1 MSLSKRL
8 NKKASTIQDTGFG
21 VNSSAY
27 GSRFLNRDGSAN
39 VLKKGIGFFEKI
51 SWYHVLLKMSTKK
64 FVFILFSIYILINIF
79 FACCYLL
86 AGFENLTGTTSIVWW
101 KKLEDAFF
109 FSCQTFTTV
118 GYGGIQPSGTIAN
131 VISSIETFTGWLG
144 FALAAGLMYGR
155 FSQPKAYLKFT
166 THAVIAPYKEGK
178 ALMFRLAP
186 HKNTILSNAQAKL
199 TLGLTVEEDGRSF
212 NRFFPMDLELSQVLT
227 LTLSWTVVHPINE
240 NSPLYNLT
248 KEELQKTKMEVM
260 VFISAFDEH
269 FSNTVLARTSY
280 TSQEI
285 IYGARFVP
293 MFYRSENKRHTILDF
308 DRLNN
313 YEEVAL
319 E

>member
-1 MSLSKRL
+1 L
-8 NKKASTIQDTGFG
+8 
-21 VNSSAY
+21 V
-27 GSRFLNRDGSAN
+27 
-39 VLKKGIGFFEKI
+39 
-51 SWYHVLLKMSTKK
+51 
-64 FVFILFSIYILINIF
+64 
-79 FACCYLL
+79 
-86 AGFENLTGTTSIVWW
+86 
-101 KKLEDAFF
+101 
-109 FSCQTFTTV
+109 
-118 GYGGIQPSGTIAN
+118 
-131 VISSIETFTGWLG
+131 
-144 FALAAGLMYGR
+144 
-155 FSQPKAYLKFT
+155 
-166 THAVIAPYKEGK
+166 
-178 ALMFRLAP
+178 
-186 HKNTILSNAQAKL
+186 
-199 TLGLTVEEDGRSF
+199 
-212 NRFFPMDLELSQVLT
+212 LELSQVLT